1 MNDRNGGN
9 ATKELLG
16 RFEQLHIVLDLV
28 VQPEGSSKR
37 ETVQGNDCNDEVV
50 EPKYANYGIW
60 GAYLGAPNMVKWGV
74 PEKVLQNAVQTRWF

>member
-1 MNDRNGGN
+1 MKDRNIGN
-9 ATKELLG
+9 ATKELL
-16 RFEQLHIVLDLV
+16 EQLHIVLDLV

-60 GAYLGAPNMVKWGV
+60 GAYLGAPNMVK
-74 PEKVLQNAVQTRWF
+74 